1 MTSIYAKS
9 RDNARTPMQ
18 WDGSANAGFTAGEPW
33 IEVNE
38 NYRQINAETEMA
50 DPDSVFRF
58 YQKLIA
64 LRKEYP
70 VIVDGKF
77 TLLFPED
84 EQIFAYTRSSKD
96 SQLLVLANFSGK
108 EASCS
113 LPEMWAEGQVLACNY
128 EKENSAGEGEWKRG
142 HLRPYEAVMVLCQK

>member
-1 MTSIYAKS
+1 
-9 RDNARTPMQ
+9 
-18 WDGSANAGFTAGEPW
+18 
-33 IEVNE
+33 
-38 NYRQINAETEMA
+38 MA

-84 EQIFAYTRSSKD
+84 EKVFAYTRSNGD
-96 SQLLVLANFSGK
+96 SQLLVLANFSGT
-108 EASCS
+108 EVSCP

-128 EKENSAGEGEWKRG
+128 EKESGAGEEAWKSG